1 MVATG
6 DLLER
11 CMYKRSCTCGPW
23 SSGADVESKDIQCA
37 YLGRSACSI
46 LHYRGSTL
54 LVRHMRNYQHITLW
68 QIQSAAA
75 GESLP
80 RRRLNMESAAQQ
92 PLDSPEPLSSAQGRS
107 WAALETPSAPA
118 AASPAML
125 RARAAL
131 ITGNEDVRPK
141 DAPMS
146 LGCCR
151 SRI

>member
-1 MVATG
+1 LNTACTRGVAR
-6 DLLER
+6 LVL
-11 CMYKRSCTCGPW
+11 GPLVLMW
-23 SSGADVESKDIQCA
+23 SQKTYNVRI
-37 YLGRSACSI
+37 LGEELAAI
-46 LHYRGSTL
+46 VQLHYRGSTL
-54 LVRHMRNYQHITLW
+54 LVRHMRNYQYFTLW
-68 QIQSAAA
+68 QMQSAAV
-75 GESLP
+75 EELLP
-80 RRRLNMESAAQQ
+80 RRRLNMEPAAQQ

-107 WAALETPSAPA
+107 WAALETPTAPA

-146 LGCCR
+146 LGCCK